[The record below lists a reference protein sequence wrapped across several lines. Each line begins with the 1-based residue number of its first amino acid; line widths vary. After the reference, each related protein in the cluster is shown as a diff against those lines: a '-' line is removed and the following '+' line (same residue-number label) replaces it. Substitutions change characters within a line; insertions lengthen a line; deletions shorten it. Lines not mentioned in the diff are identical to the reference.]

1 MARPRAARAACALL
15 LPALALVLAPPAQ
28 AQEAPS
34 DSATMRVEYAPN
46 QPINAEQILAQ
57 WGKKFG
63 ALVIT
68 DPQIQPIP
76 IRFLTAINTDLTWG
90 AMKSIFDFHDIVI
103 VESQPA
109 PGGPYVI
116 RAHHRRNINQ
126 KEGPPWRYVPGEQ
139 VPDFDE
145 LVTAVFQIK
154 NGAGQSIFATV
165 RGLLT
170 RDTNRIGNILFVQ
183 GPEVLIIVDLAS
195 KVRYYARVIEALDVA
210 GPRKEMEIYQV
221 NFAPVQ
227 DLANVLTQVLNTL
240 GGQQGVG
247 AGGQAVV
254 VAPGQGGA
262 GGQAVVMADQRT
274 NQLIVAAFPIDLP
287 LVRRVIEE
295 LDVRV
300 AAPTGRFH
308 VYQCK
313 DADAEDLAGKVQEL
327 FTGQQS
333 TSRPRQSGSS
343 GTSGTSATP
352 APAPSSGGTGAVSLG
367 DGGGVGEVETRIVAD
382 ERTNSL
388 LIQAEERKYREILQ
402 VLEQLDKK
410 RRRVLIEAEVWEVS
424 TPNDSMTIGFELAA
438 LTNAADDKTRPVGA
452 TAYGLSQVNIT
463 NDANGNPIRLGRT
476 PSLGTGLT
484 AVLTRDTFDKLPVIM
499 SAIANLSEARLV
511 TKPFAVTNDNTPS
524 TFTLS
529 NRVPFLTTTVN
540 NVASQQNVQFA
551 DANTTLTI
559 EPQVNSEDNLTLKLT
574 LEISSFTAQPT
585 PNLPPPS
592 NSRRYEGEVTVPNNR
607 YVVFGGL
614 ESENESTSEQKV
626 PFLGDIPILGHLFK
640 NWTHTKSKT
649 KVYIFIRPT
658 IFSQTSFD
666 AEMQVGAH
674 LREHVHI
681 ASERDDWLPPVVPD
695 RFLRETGYDLQDE
708 AFDTF
713 GSGSGDPFRAGAPVG
728 LRPGA
733 TRPGAA
739 REE

>member
-15 LPALALVLAPPAQ
+15 LPALALAQ
-28 AQEAPS
+28 SAHAQEPPS
-34 DSATMRVEYAPN
+34 DAATMRVEYAPN
-46 QPINAEQILAQ
+46 QPINAEQILSQ

-68 DPQIQPIP
+68 DPQIQPIQ
-76 IRFLTAINTDLTWG
+76 IRFLTAINSDLTWG

-254 VAPGQGGA
+254 VAPGQGGQ

-333 TSRPRQSGSS
+333 TTSRPRQSGTS
-343 GTSGTSATP
+343 GTSGTP
-352 APAPSSGGTGAVSLG
+352 APAPSSSGTGAVALG

-424 TPNDSMTIGFELAA
+424 TPTDSLQIGFELAG
-438 LTNAADDKTRPVGA
+438 LNNAADDKTRPIGA
-452 TAYGLSQVNIT
+452 TSYGLSTVNVV

-476 PSLGTGLT
+476 PNLTTGLT
-484 AVLTRDTFDKLPVIM
+484 AVLTHDTFDKLPVILN
-499 SAIANLSEARLV
+499 AVANLTEARLV

-524 TFTLS
+524 TFTVS
-529 NRVPFLTTTVN
+529 DRVPFLTTTVN

-574 LEISSFTAQPT
+574 LEISSFSGQPA

-614 ESENESTSEQKV
+614 DQDSESFTEAKI
-626 PFLGDIPILGHLFK
+626 PFLGDIPIIGYLFK
-640 NWTHTKSKT
+640 NYSRTKSKR

-658 IFSQTSFD
+658 IFSQPSFG
-666 AEMQVGAH
+666 AEMRVGSH
-674 LREHVHI
+674 LREHMHI
-681 ASERDDWLPPVVPD
+681 AAERDDWLPPVVPD
-695 RFLRETGYDLQDE
+695 RFLRDLGYDLQDE

-713 GSGSGDPFRAGAPVG
+713 GSGSGDPFRQGAPLGVRPG
-728 LRPGA
+728 TSRPGA
-733 TRPGAA
+733 